1 MPDHLSG
8 PIPEFAGPY
17 ENWIYG
23 EGQPYAFPAIR
34 AYEGGAISAL
44 AELPQPVAVS
54 GIGDIVG
61 KTRAGKTVSL
71 RAPVLWD
78 GDGTFETR
86 FLPLAV
92 LPEDTLSGETLMEP
106 IAACLNGL
114 AHTSSQS
121 YLGDAS
127 SEFGARF
134 RLNFPLHEASV
145 NRNFDRGNAGAVT
158 WNPDQDTRSLV
169 DQGRQLTIIA
179 VIDDAIPFA
188 HRNLRKANGRES
200 RVEYCWLQSARA
212 EQGAGAGNILFGK
225 EFTRNDIDRL
235 VGEYPDEDT
244 LYAKAGAVDA
254 QPQLGVALNRHVS
267 HGSHV
272 ADLAAGFDPN
282 RLEIPTEDIRVVAVQ
297 LPNTIAWDTS
307 GFGKDMYMLA
317 AFHYIFDRADRI
329 AEAYYGRDA
338 NGRLNRTV
346 PVVVNFSYGFSGGP
360 HDATVPGY
368 AGIRRGIELE
378 EAINEMVEARRN
390 TAPTAVVMPS
400 GNTFSDQLH
409 ANLAA
414 NHFKDVGGAGVLK
427 WRLQP
432 NDRTPSYLEIWFPD
446 ETQPGDFAVT
456 VDQPNGRRSR
466 ILVSAE
472 QRDTGDPLSV
482 VRLPSSGDNWSIGQ
496 LSVDLFRHNRW
507 RCLVAVAPTEPEP
520 RTADDGSVT
529 RLAAASAGI
538 WTITVTRVAGGA
550 PSEPVL
556 CWIQRDADPDLFRSG
571 SRQSYFDL
579 PDHRGFA
586 VDGSLVNEDAEGS
599 VIRRFGS
606 ISGLVTG
613 RTITVVSG
621 FRGTARNG
629 YQLNVGMP
637 ADYASA
643 GPVTPQGN
651 FTKAVAVSALTDVS
665 NATPGISAAGTRSG
679 ASGRVVGTSTAAPQV
694 ARLLAQKFSTTSLA
708 EIKRHEVG
716 NYVGLL
722 DMGLDVD
729 GNSVGNV
736 SHPSARLGAKFIGN
750 ARFPTP

>member
-1 MPDHLSG
+1 MVVDLSG

-17 ENWIYG
+17 ENWLYG

-34 AYEGGAISAL
+34 AYDGGAISAL
-44 AELPQPVAVS
+44 AELPQPVAVT

-61 KTRAGKTVSL
+61 KTSAGKTVRL
-71 RAPVLWD
+71 QAPVLWD

-92 LPEDTLSGETLMEP
+92 LPEALPTGDTLMGP

-114 AHTSSQS
+114 AHTASQS
-121 YLGDAS
+121 YLGDGNS
-127 SEFGARF
+127 DFGARF
-134 RLNFPLHEASV
+134 RLNFPLHEASI
-145 NRNFDRGNAGAVT
+145 NRNFDRMKPSAST
-158 WNPDQDTRSLV
+158 WKPDQDTGSLV

-212 EQGAGAGNILFGK
+212 ERDAGSDNVSFGK
-225 EFTRNDIDRL
+225 EFTRNDIDEL
-235 VGEYPDEDT
+235 IGDCPDEDT
-244 LYAKAGAVDA
+244 LYSKASAVDA

-272 ADLAAGFDPN
+272 MDLAAGFDSSRSETPAE
-282 RLEIPTEDIRVVAVQ
+282 EIRIIAVQ

-329 AEAYYGRDA
+329 AEAYYGRDTD
-338 NGRLNRTV
+338 GKLNRKV

-378 EAINEMVEARRN
+378 EAINELVEARRQ

-414 NHFKDVGGAGVLK
+414 KHFEDIGGTGTLK

-456 VDQPNGRRSR
+456 VEQANGRRSR

-472 QRDTGDPLSV
+472 QRDTGDPMSV
-482 VRLPSSGDNWSIGQ
+482 VRLPASGDNGSIGQ

-507 RCLVAVAPTEPEP
+507 RCLIAVAPTEPEP
-520 RTADDGSVT
+520 RTAHDGSVT
-529 RLAAASAGI
+529 RLADASAGI
-538 WTITVTRVAGGA
+538 WTITVTRVSGGA

-571 SRQSYFDL
+571 SRQSYFDM
-579 PDHRGFA
+579 PDHRQFSA
-586 VDGSLVNEDAEGS
+586 DGSLVNEDAEGS

-629 YQLNVGMP
+629 FQLNVGIP

-643 GPVTPQGN
+643 GPFTSQGN

-665 NATPGISAAGTRSG
+665 NATPGILAAGTRSG
-679 ASGRVVGTSTAAPQV
+679 AYGRVVGTSTAAPQV
-694 ARLLAQKFSTTSLA
+694 ARLLAKKFATTSLA
-708 EIKRHEVG
+708 EIKRHEAG

-729 GNSVGNV
+729 GSSFVNV
-736 SHPSARLGAKFIGN
+736 AHPSVRLGTKFIGN

>member
-1 MPDHLSG
+1 MSGDLSG

-34 AYEGGAISAL
+34 AYDGGAISAL
-44 AELPQPVAVS
+44 AELPQPVVVN
-54 GIGDIVG
+54 GIGDISG
-61 KTRAGKTVSL
+61 KTSAGKTVRL
-71 RAPVLWD
+71 QAPVLWD
-78 GDGTFETR
+78 GDGFFETR

-92 LPEDTLSGETLMEP
+92 LPEDGLSDGTFMGP

-114 AHTSSQS
+114 VHTASQS
-121 YLGDAS
+121 YLGDGN

-134 RLNFPLHEASV
+134 RLNFPLHETSINRDFGQSDTSV
-145 NRNFDRGNAGAVT
+145 IAWKPDR
-158 WNPDQDTRSLV
+158 DTRSLV
-169 DQGRQLTIIA
+169 EQERQLTIIA
-179 VIDDAIPFA
+179 IIDDAIPFA

-212 EQGAGAGNILFGK
+212 EQDAGSDSVLFGR
-225 EFTRNDIDRL
+225 EFTRSDIDRL
-235 VGEYPDEDT
+235 IGECPDEDT

-254 QPQLGVALNRHVS
+254 QPQLGAALDRHVS

-272 ADLAAGFDPN
+272 TDLAAGFDPSK
-282 RLEIPTEDIRVVAVQ
+282 LETPMEEIRIVTVQ

-317 AFHYIFDRADRI
+317 AFHYIFDRADRL
-329 AEAYYGRDA
+329 AEAYYGRNT
-338 NGRLNRTV
+338 NGKLNRMV
-346 PVVVNFSYGFSGGP
+346 PLVVNFSYGFSGGP
-360 HDATVPGY
+360 HDATVSGY

-378 EAINEMVEARRN
+378 EAINEMVEARRQ

-409 ANLAA
+409 ANLVASR
-414 NHFKDVGGAGVLK
+414 FEETGGAGVLK

-446 ETQPGDFAVT
+446 ETQPGDFEV
-456 VDQPNGRRSR
+456 VVEQPNGRRSR
-466 ILVSAE
+466 ILVSAK
-472 QRDTGDPLSV
+472 QRDTGDPMSV
-482 VRLPSSGDNWSIGQ
+482 VRLSANEDTPSIGQ

-507 RCLVAVAPTEPEP
+507 RCLIAVAPTEPEP
-520 RTADDGSVT
+520 RTARDGSVT
-529 RLAAASAGI
+529 RLAAASAGV
-538 WTITVTRVAGGA
+538 WTISVTRIAGIA
-550 PSEPVL
+550 PTEPVL

-579 PDHRGFA
+579 PDHQQFA
-586 VDGSLVNEDAEGS
+586 DDGSLVNEDANGS
-599 VIRRFGS
+599 AIRRFGS

-613 RTITVVSG
+613 RTITAVSG

-629 YQLNVGMP
+629 FQLSVGVP

-643 GPVTPQGN
+643 GPVVPQGS
-651 FTKAVAVSALTDVS
+651 FSKAVAVSALTDVS
-665 NATPGISAAGTRSG
+665 NTTPGILAAGTRSG
-679 ASGRVVGTSTAAPQV
+679 AYGRVVGTSTAAPQV
-694 ARLLAQKFSTTSLA
+694 ARVLAHKFATTPLE

-722 DMGLDVD
+722 EMGIEVD

-736 SHPSARLGAKFIGN
+736 AHPLVRLGTRFIGN
-750 ARFPTP
+750 ERFQTP